1 MTQEKLRNIVKLVT
15 AGAVLLLAI
24 LLISLTYQFVVLSN
38 LKRQQAG
45 LEANINSL
53 TNYNTELDNQL
64 EYFNN
69 SEALEDYYRINGY
82 GKEGDILYK

>member
-38 LKRQQAG
+38 LKRQQAN

>member
-1 MTQEKLRNIVKLVT
+1 MKLVT

-38 LKRQQAG
+38 LKRQQAN

>member
-1 MTQEKLRNIVKLVT
+1 MTQEKLKNIVKLVT

-38 LKRQQAG
+38 LKRQQAN

>member
-69 SEALEDYYRINGY
+69 SETLEDYYRINGY